1 MPKTLLL
8 PCLLK
13 EEEEVPKIKVKNPS
27 ELLIDKK
34 SLPNSHLENTWVAL
48 VVKSETGIRKV
59 IVSDLPDRRPRY
71 HVHENPM
78 CDVW

>member
-48 VVKSETGIRKV
+48 VVKSETGIR
-59 IVSDLPDRRPRY
+59 
-71 HVHENPM
+71 
-78 CDVW
+78 